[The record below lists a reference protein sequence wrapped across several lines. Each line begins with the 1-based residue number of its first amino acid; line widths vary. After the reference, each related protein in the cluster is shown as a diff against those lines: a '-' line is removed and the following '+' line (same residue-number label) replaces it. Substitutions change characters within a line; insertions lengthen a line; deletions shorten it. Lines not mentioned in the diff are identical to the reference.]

1 MFDDL
6 TPISST
12 SIGDTDVGD
21 QFKLQQETKLNWLPT
36 NNSNIFDIDDIL
48 DGKDVDVCAGVRV
61 GIREDCGTN
70 KKVLNH

>member
-12 SIGDTDVGD
+12 SIGDTDVRD

-48 DGKDVDVCAGVRV
+48 DGNDVDVCAGVRV
-61 GIREDCGTN
+61 GTCRY
-70 KKVLNH
+70 V